1 MPKPQA
7 IPNLKLN
14 ITYKTILTSPNTSA
28 EATSS
33 VLVITLDIH

>member
-14 ITYKTILTSPNTSA
+14 ITFKTIPTSPNMSV
-28 EATSS
+28 EATSC